1 MYVFMLYCVFF
12 SYFAFHTVAGHALF
26 YPIFIIINHRV
37 QIPSKVIHAMLAEY
51 NYLHA
56 YIYFVATLCM
66 LAVIFGHY
74 RASSYNLAHAQL
86 PRIQYWYRVV

>member
-1 MYVFMLYCVFF
+1 MFF

-51 NYLHA
+51 IYSHA
-56 YIYFVATLCM
+56 YIYLVHAGDYFRALIIAQVAIILRTRNSL
-66 LAVIFGHY
+66 VYSTGTG
-74 RASSYNLAHAQL
+74 SYNMHA
-86 PRIQYWYRVV
+86 VH